1 MTVLPAYNPLNAA
14 ATVIAPKKNLN
25 PTYDAWQDQLWDYY
39 DRLGELESGVTWRSN
54 AMSRVRLLAAEVQ
67 PSGGEP
73 VPIEEGPAAEA
84 VQRLAGGIGGQSQLL
99 KAATIQL
106 SVPGEGWLVGEV
118 DRSTGEPQ
126 LSDRGELRP
135 DDEMWSVKSA
145 DELRVS
151 TRTGPN
157 GNKVFEIR
165 QGDNKTDWRSID
177 ENSLVVR
184 FWDPHPRYGWKADSA
199 ARHAMSDLA
208 ELDAVNKRIMA
219 QIMSRL
225 ASNGILLYDKERLS
239 VPAPD
244 QNDSNDKVDPFAR
257 MLVDV
262 ASRAIKDPT
271 SPEALIPIPIGHQL
285 QDLRDVD
292 VRSLLQHITLSDLV
306 DDKLL
311 NLRESAIKKLASSLD
326 MPAEILLGMSG
337 MNHWGAWQIEES
349 GIKIHIA
356 PVAELICYSLTTGFL
371 VPTLKAGQ
379 HELRGPNGGRIIVW
393 YDPSEITQRPDN
405 SRNAIALA
413 DRLWL
418 SSKAAVREAGFD
430 VQDMPSQ
437 EELDEMVGLLQARG
451 ITLGGAPTLA
461 DDENEARGGADDA
474 PGGLDIPD
482 TMDDERP
489 DDDLGLPGEGALPE
503 AAALMNGVAR

>member
-1 MTVLPAYNPLNAA
+1 MSILPAYNPLSAA
-14 ATVIAPKKNLN
+14 ATIISPKRSMN
-25 PTYDAWQDQLWDYY
+25 PKYESWQEQLWDYY

-73 VPIEEGPAAEA
+73 IPVDEGPAADA
-84 VQRLAGGIGGQSQLL
+84 VMRLAGGIGGQAQLL
-99 KAATIQL
+99 KQSTIHL
-106 SVPGEGWLVGEV
+106 SVPGVGWLVGEV
-118 DRSTGEPQ
+118 DRESGEPQ
-126 LSDRGELRP
+126 LDENGKMMP
-135 DDEMWSVKSA
+135 DDEQWMIRSA

-151 TRTGPN
+151 SRPGVE
-157 GNKVFEIR
+157 GRRVFEVREGESSTSYR
-165 QGDNKTDWRSID
+165 QLSAD
-177 ENSLVVR
+177 SLVVR
-184 FWDPHPRYGWKADSA
+184 VWDPHPRYAWEPDSA
-199 ARHAMSDLA
+199 ARHAMNDLA

-239 VPAPD
+239 VVGPK
-244 QNDSNDKVDPFAR
+244 QNDENDKTDPFAR
-257 MLVDV
+257 VLVEV
-262 ASRAIKDPT
+262 ASRAMKDPA

-292 VRSLLQHITLSDLV
+292 VRNLLVHISFSDLV

-356 PVAELICYSLTTGFL
+356 PVAELICHSLTRGFL
-371 VPTLKAGQ
+371 VPTLKAGGHQ
-379 HELRGPNGGRIIVW
+379 LRGPNGGRIIVW
-393 YDPSEITQRPDN
+393 YDPSEITQRPDR
-405 SRNAIALA
+405 SANAIRLA

-418 SSKAAVREAGFD
+418 KAETAVREAGFD
-430 VQDMPSQ
+430 ESDMPDQ
-437 EELDEMVGLLQARG
+437 KELDYMVALLQARG
-451 ITLGGAPTLA
+451 ITMGSAPDQPDE
-461 DDENEARGGADDA
+461 DDEGESVDEEPSGDVGGDD
-474 PGGLDIPD
+474 LDLPD

-489 DDDLGLPGEGALPE
+489 DDELALPGEPALTNGAP
-503 AAALMNGVAR
+503 R